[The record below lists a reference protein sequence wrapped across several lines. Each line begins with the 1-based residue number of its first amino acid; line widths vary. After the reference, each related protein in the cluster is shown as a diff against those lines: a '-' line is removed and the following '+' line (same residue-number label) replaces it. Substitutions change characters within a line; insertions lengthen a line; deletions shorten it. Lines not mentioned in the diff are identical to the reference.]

1 MRTTS
6 YTELRKN
13 LSATMDGIA
22 ADHEPVLIT
31 RGGGKPPAVMMSLE
45 DFAAYEETRHLLRS
59 PENAARLLKATQALN
74 VGSGTERTLDE

>member
-22 ADHEPVLIT
+22 ADHEPLLIT

-45 DFAAYEETRHLLRS
+45 DFAAYEETRYLLRN
-59 PENAARLLKATQALN
+59 PGNAARLLKAVEELDAGQ
-74 VGSGTERTLDE
+74 GSERVLEE

>member
-74 VGSGTERTLDE
+74 AGHGTERPLEE